1 MKELY
6 KISLPL
12 YHAAI
17 HVFLGTRED
26 CAEAMRKV
34 GVKER
39 EIEEWLDDTNGYEG
53 MYHQEDDFRLIW
65 LQEVPTTVGKYSD
78 LVHEIEH
85 ATFYLLKSRGLQH
98 TEESDEAYA
107 YLSGYIFEQIDS
119 LIVSLRD
126 EKEENCDNTPVVR

>member
-6 KISLPL
+6 KIGLPL

-26 CAEAMRKV
+26 CAEAMRKAE
-34 GVKER
+34 VKER
-39 EIEEWLDDTNGYEG
+39 EVEEWLNETNGYEG

-65 LQEVPTTVGKYSD
+65 LQEIPTTVGKYSD

-107 YLSGYIFEQIDS
+107 YLSGYIFGEIDN
-119 LIVSLRD
+119 LIVELR
-126 EKEENCDNTPVVR
+126 EENKE

>member
-1 MKELY
+1 MKELH

-26 CAEAMRKV
+26 CAEAMRKAE
-34 GVKER
+34 VKER
-39 EIEEWLDDTNGYEG
+39 EIEEWLEAINGCEG

-65 LQEVPTTVGKYSD
+65 LQDVPTTVGKYSD

-107 YLSGYIFEQIDS
+107 YLSGYIFEQIDN
-119 LIVSLRD
+119 LIAELRE
-126 EKEENCDNTPVVR
+126 EKKDGK

>member
-1 MKELY
+1 MKELH

-26 CAEAMRKV
+26 CAEAMRKAE
-34 GVKER
+34 VKER
-39 EIEEWLDDTNGYEG
+39 EIEEWLEAIKDCEG
-53 MYHQEDDFRLIW
+53 MYQQEDDFRLIW
-65 LQEVPTTVGKYSD
+65 LSDVPTTIGKYSD

-119 LIVSLRD
+119 LIAELRE
-126 EKEENCDNTPVVR
+126 EKKDGK

>member
-6 KISLPL
+6 KISLFL

-26 CAEAMRKV
+26 CAEAMRKA
-34 GVKER
+34 GVKECDV
-39 EIEEWLDDTNGYEG
+39 EEWLRDTEGYPG
-53 MYHQEDDFRLIW
+53 MYHESDDDFRLIW
-65 LQEVPTTVGKYSD
+65 LQEIPTTVGKYSD

-85 ATFYLLKSRGLQH
+85 ATFYLLKNRGLRH

-119 LIVSLRD
+119 LIVDLR
-126 EKEENCDNTPVVR
+126 EENKE